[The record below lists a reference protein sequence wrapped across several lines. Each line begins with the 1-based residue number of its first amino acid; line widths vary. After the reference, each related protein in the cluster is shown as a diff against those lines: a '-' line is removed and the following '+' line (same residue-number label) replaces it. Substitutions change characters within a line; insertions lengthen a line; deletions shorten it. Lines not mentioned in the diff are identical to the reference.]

1 MAKNFYDILELD
13 NTASDVQI
21 KNAYKK
27 LAAKW
32 HPDKNPTN
40 KDEASK
46 KFMAISEAY
55 DVLKDAEKKKMY
67 DQLGPEG
74 YENMTQHGGPG
85 GAGGAGPFNFPGGM
99 PFGFDPFSMFR
110 DMFQKENQVPDI
122 EVSVKVTLEE
132 LYVGTKKKVKYER
145 FTLCTDCN
153 AKGAIGDDVKCTTC
167 DGVGAKIN
175 RTPMG
180 MVQTVCNSCRGK
192 GINPNAKKCST
203 CKGNTCLKQEH
214 TLTIEIPKGSSK
226 KQPIIVENEG
236 NEIPK
241 DERRNNSRTDV
252 VCSIDEQPHN
262 KFNRGTI
269 IKEIGKLNEN
279 NLQIELRLTL
289 EESLCGFEK
298 TFTHLDSKLFKFGLN
313 QNVKHGDVYVM
324 KGYGMPYDDNKKGD
338 LIIKISIEERVLT
351 SDEKQKIWKVLSKDP
366 YIEHKKNNSNVI
378 HYSEYKQ
385 DMVNENMKESMKD
398 KYRRRKDER
407 HNMESSD
414 VQCVQQ

>member
-1 MAKNFYDILELD
+1 MAKNFYEILELD
-13 NTASDVQI
+13 KNATDVQI
-21 KNAYKK
+21 KNSYKK

-32 HPDKNPTN
+32 HPDKNPNN
-40 KDEASK
+40 KEEASK
-46 KFMAISEAY
+46 KFMDISEAY
-55 DVLKDAEKKKMY
+55 DVLKDAEKKKIY

-74 YENMTQHGGPG
+74 YANMSQHGEPG
-85 GAGGAGPFNFPGGM
+85 GPGPFNFPGGM

-132 LYVGTKKKVKYER
+132 LYVGTKKRVKYER
-145 FTLCTDCN
+145 FTLCTDCD
-153 AKGAIGDDVKCTTC
+153 AKGAIGDDVKCKDC
-167 DGVGAKIN
+167 DGRGAKIT
-175 RTPMG
+175 RTQMG
-180 MVQTVCNSCRGK
+180 MMQSVCNSCRGK

-214 TLTIEIPKGSSK
+214 FITIEIPKGASK

-241 DERRNNSRTDV
+241 DERRHNARTDV
-252 VCSIDEQPHN
+252 VCGIEEIPHS

-313 QNVKHGDVYVM
+313 HNVKHGDVYVM
-324 KGYGMPYDDNKKGD
+324 KGYGMPTDDNKKGD
-338 LIIKISIEERVLT
+338 LIIKISIEERDLT
-351 SDEKQKIWKVLSKDP
+351 SEEKQKIWKVLSKEP
-366 YIEHKKNNSNVI
+366 YVEYKKHNSNI
-378 HYSEYKQ
+378 IPFCEYKQ

-398 KYRRRKDER
+398 KYRRRKDDR
-407 HNMESSD
+407 HNMDASD